1 MLYHKFSGFAVFDFK
16 TDASG
21 GNDVAGLPPFGSTL
35 PSDHVITPMRWEF
48 FLLAVMVTE
57 PFGALGKVIF
67 SLLPL
72 TENFILLSLDEKEQ
86 PDRTLFVS
94 VSSSTY

>member
-1 MLYHKFSGFAVFDFK
+1 
-16 TDASG
+16 
-21 GNDVAGLPPFGSTL
+21 
-35 PSDHVITPMRWEF
+35 MRCALR
-48 FLLAVMVTE
+48 LLAVMVTE
-57 PFGALGKVIF
+57 PVGAVTDVIF

-86 PDRTLFVS
+86 PDRTLLVS